1 MYDAA
6 LERVKPRYHEELYAF
21 GQAVAADSSNV
32 ERIAEARHALEKA
45 GGQDLV
51 VEAAATIALFEF
63 ATRCTDSSG
72 AEPLDSMTESMMRMY
87 LGAGAIGRFRAHSA
101 GSRRPGRW
109 LRRSS
114 NPESFQ
120 EETLGSRPPR
130 SAGEHFGHSTCT

>member
-87 LGAGAIGRFRAHSA
+87 LGAGAIGRFRVPILLGVAA
-101 GSRRPGRW
+101 LVVGSVVALIQRVSKKKP
-109 LRRSS
+109 
-114 NPESFQ
+114 
-120 EETLGSRPPR
+120 
-130 SAGEHFGHSTCT
+130 